1 MDPDVIQFIFKPCY
15 LLLESE
21 THKTCGHGHI
31 AKYLS
36 KSQLR
41 PEALTISDSALYVA
55 EIIALYMKF
64 FQLFVFLLIRQLI
77 FGKHGNSLRKTHTP
91 VILICN

>member
-1 MDPDVIQFIFKPCY
+1 MDTDVSQFIFKPCY

-21 THKTCGHGHI
+21 THKAGGHGHI

-41 PEALTISDSALYVA
+41 KALTISDSALYVA

-77 FGKHGNSLRKTHTP
+77 FGKHGNSLGKSHTP

>member
-21 THKTCGHGHI
+21 THKTCGHGHS

-41 PEALTISDSALYVA
+41 KALTISDSALYVA

-64 FQLFVFLLIRQLI
+64 FQLFVFLLTCQLI
-77 FGKHGNSLRKTHTP
+77 FGKHGNSLGKTHTP